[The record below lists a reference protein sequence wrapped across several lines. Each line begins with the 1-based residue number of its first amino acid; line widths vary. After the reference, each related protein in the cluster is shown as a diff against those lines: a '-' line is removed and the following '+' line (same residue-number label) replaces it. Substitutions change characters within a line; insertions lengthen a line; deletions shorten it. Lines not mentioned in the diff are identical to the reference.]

1 MNYAL
6 FRGCLELL
14 QETDIVLEV
23 EADVIGAVLEHGH
36 TLNAEAESETA
47 VFGAVDAAVF
57 QHVGIHHAA
66 AENLDPAGVLA
77 EIAACAAADVA
88 GDVHF
93 CGWFRERE
101 VRGTQ
106 TNADLIAEHTLRE
119 VEQSLL
125 HIGK

>member
-14 QETDIVLEV
+14 QETDIVLEI
-23 EADVIGAVLEHGH
+23 EADVIGTVLEHGH
-36 TLNAEAESETA
+36 AFDSEAEGETA
-47 VFGAVDAAVF
+47 VFGTVDTAVF
-57 QHVGIHHAA
+57 QDVGIHHAA
-66 AENLDPAGVLA
+66 AENLDPTGVFA
-77 EIAACAAADVA
+77 KVAACAAADVA

-93 CGWFRERE
+93 RGWFRERE

-106 TNADLIAEHTLRE
+106 TNANLIAEHTLRE
-119 VEQSLL
+119 IEQSLL